1 MRYFHRTNLSPSE
14 VLEAA
19 KRYFGARLTPS
30 EETPRRL
37 GYSGA
42 IGKVTLSARAEGGHY
57 TFVDVQTDQMGESE
71 LDRLAKRFLAEVHQ
85 QAEPAHEVKGAY

>member
-1 MRYFHRTNLSPSE
+1 MRYFHRTSLSPDA

-30 EETPRRL
+30 EEAPRRL

-42 IGKVTLSARAEGGHY
+42 IGRISVSARAEGGHY
-57 TFVDVQTDQMGESE
+57 NFVDVQTDQMGESE
-71 LDRLAKRFLAEVHQ
+71 LDRHAKRFLAEVHQ
-85 QAEPAHEVKGAY
+85 LVEPAHEVRGAY